1 MLKSLTNFSLLFA
14 SLIASTTLFSQKI
27 LWEKSLGGKQS
38 DYLMDAKP
46 TADYGFILAGS
57 SISNKSGTKTSNN
70 KGDFDYRIWKMDEEG
85 NLDWQESYG
94 GLENDF
100 LQSICLTI
108 DGGFIL
114 GGTSSSNIGFNKKE
128 DCKGQDDFW
137 IIKLNAK
144 GGEEWQ
150 KTIGGSGQEKFQ
162 NIIQTNDGGYI
173 LAGSSSSDK
182 SGDKKENSFGNL
194 DYWIVKLDSKG
205 VIEWQKTLGGEFVDE
220 LRSVEQT
227 LDGGYILGGYSNSLS
242 NTSNKTENSI
252 AKTEDS
258 FGLGDYWV
266 VKLDKNGTQEWQKS
280 YGGNGD
286 DQLTSILQTDDKGYL
301 IGGNSS
307 PQNLLGSNSGN
318 KTVANENGSDMW
330 ILKIEEKGRIEWQ
343 RTYNFGNVDLLTSL
357 VENEDHSFMIGGY
370 AQSENI
376 INSNRFENGKKK
388 QKDSNGINDY
398 IALKIK
404 ENGEE
409 IWSKTVGSDGQ
420 DILKK
425 VIETRD
431 GGYLFAGISIP
442 DLLVNNEEYSSNGI
456 GNLKKEQNQNIQ
468 NLKNEVD
475 LVKNKIE
482 NDINKEIKQNTK
494 NATNKINDAIGS
506 NDNKAVKYDS
516 NLKIGGINTS
526 EVKDENSLIGSGL
539 PKNNSGNLNTKG
551 TRDKRTN
558 YGYADF
564 WVVKLKDE
572 KKPDKVKA
580 KIEALPNPMFQFTNV
595 IVGYDFETGT
605 ATVVDLAGRKLQQFE
620 ITSRTVPIDLGGYP
634 EGIYIVNI
642 KTNKQS
648 DGIKI
653 IKRSSN

>member
-46 TADYGFILAGS
+46 TADYCFILAGS

-620 ITSRTVPIDLGGYP
+620 ITSKTVPIDLGGYP